1 MSPPDG
7 AANDDKDRQFAG
19 TLAHGID
26 LLLCFTPAET
36 SLANKDFA
44 QRTGLSRPTVA
55 RLTHTLTLL
64 GYLRHDAAAGR
75 YRLGA
80 AVLGVAHPL
89 LASLR
94 IRPVARPLMETLAR
108 EIEGAV
114 SLGVRD
120 RVHMVYVESV
130 RGTDR
135 LLTLPDIGAPLP
147 MMATAMGRAWLAQAP
162 ADERRAVLNRLRLA
176 DAAQFE
182 RHRDAVEQARLDLAR
197 DGFCS
202 SRAEWRPQAHGFA
215 VPLQG
220 IVDNAQFVL
229 NCGVLAGQG
238 GFAPLRRSVGPKLVS
253 LARSVEVLL
262 GLR

>member
-1 MSPPDG
+1 MTRLD
-7 AANDDKDRQFAG
+7 ATTKDPQFAG
-19 TLAHGID
+19 TLANGID
-26 LLLCFTPAET
+26 LLLAFRPGET

-64 GYLRHDAAAGR
+64 GYLRHDTQQVR

-80 AVLGVAHPL
+80 AVLGISHPL

-94 IRPVARPLMETLAR
+94 IRPIARPLLEMLAR
-108 EIEGAV
+108 DIEGAV

-120 RVHMVYVESV
+120 RIYMVYVEST
-130 RGTDR
+130 RATDQ
-135 LLTLPDIGAPLP
+135 LLQTPDIGAPLP
-147 MMATAMGRAWLAQAP
+147 MMSTAIGRAWLAHAS
-162 ADERRAVLNRLRLA
+162 AAERKAVLNQLRLA
-176 DAAQFE
+176 DSVQFE
-182 RHRDAVEQARLDLAR
+182 RHHAAVDAAREELAR
-197 DGFCS
+197 EGFCS
-202 SRAEWRPQAHGFA
+202 SRAEWRPDAHGFA

-220 IVDNAQFVL
+220 IVDNTQFVL
-229 NCGVLAGQG
+229 NCGVLVGRG
-238 GFAPLRRSVGPKLVS
+238 GYAQLRRSIAPKLVS

>member
-1 MSPPDG
+1 MT
-7 AANDDKDRQFAG
+7 AADDEKDRHFAG

-26 LLLCFTPAET
+26 LLLCFKPGET

-44 QRTGLSRPTVA
+44 LRTGLSRPTVA
-55 RLTHTLTLL
+55 RLTHTLTVL
-64 GYLRHDAAAGR
+64 GYLRHDTVAAR

-80 AVLGVAHPL
+80 AVLGVSHPL
-89 LASLR
+89 LASMR
-94 IRPVARPLMETLAR
+94 IRPIARPLMEMLAR

-120 RVHMVYVESV
+120 RIHMVYVESA
-130 RGTDR
+130 RGTDE
-135 LLTLPDIGAPLP
+135 LQTLPDIGSPLP
-147 MMATAMGRAWLAQAP
+147 MMATAIGRAWLAHAS
-162 ADERRAVLNRLRLA
+162 ASDRRAVLNQLRLA

-182 RHRDAVEQARLDLAR
+182 RHSAAVEEARLDLAR

-202 SRAEWRPQAHGFA
+202 SRAEWRPEAHGFA
-215 VPLQG
+215 VPLRG
-220 IVDNAQFVL
+220 IVDNTQFVL
-229 NCGVLAGQG
+229 NCGVLARRG
-238 GFAPLRRSVGPKLVS
+238 GFAQLRRSVAPKLVS